1 MRSTS
6 TSVVFQPNSVNE
18 VEVLLLLE
26 SIDIKKSFN
35 LDKVHPL
42 LLSSA
47 APIIYS
53 PLTYV
58 INLSLEQGIFPD
70 SLKVAKV
77 IPMFKQG
84 SRSLCNNYRPIS
96 VLSALSKIF
105 ERCILDQ
112 LIFHFNTENILLSNQ
127 FGFRAGKTTTD
138 CLADLVDDI
147 TKAIDE
153 GSYAVS
159 IFLDLSKAFDT
170 VNHSTLLFKLDLYGI
185 RAGENQWFKS
195 YLSKR
200 KQKVFV
206 NGVESNFYLLESGV
220 PQGSILGPF
229 LFIVY
234 INDMVRATNYFTV
247 RLFADDTSLTA
258 VGSDLDVLIQRINSE
273 LPPVYEWLCSN
284 KLTLN
289 LSRTKYL
296 VFQPRQRNNYNLYP
310 PFS

>member
-1 MRSTS
+1 M
-6 TSVVFQPNSVNE
+6 
-18 VEVLLLLE
+18 
-26 SIDIKKSFN
+26 
-35 LDKVHPL
+35 
-42 LLSSA
+42 
-47 APIIYS
+47 
-53 PLTYV
+53 
-58 INLSLEQGIFPD
+58 
-70 SLKVAKV
+70 
-77 IPMFKQG
+77 
-84 SRSLCNNYRPIS
+84 
-96 VLSALSKIF
+96 
-105 ERCILDQ
+105 
-112 LIFHFNTENILLSNQ
+112 IFHFNTENILLSNQ

-206 NGVESNFYLLESGV
+206 NGVESNFFSLNSGV
-220 PQGSILGPF
+220 LQGSILGPF
-229 LFIVY
+229 LSIVY

-310 PFS
+310 PLVSRSIP

>member
-1 MRSTS
+1 MT
-6 TSVVFQPNSVNE
+6 
-18 VEVLLLLE
+18 
-26 SIDIKKSFN
+26 
-35 LDKVHPL
+35 
-42 LLSSA
+42 
-47 APIIYS
+47 
-53 PLTYV
+53 
-58 INLSLEQGIFPD
+58 
-70 SLKVAKV
+70 KVA
-77 IPMFKQG
+77 
-84 SRSLCNNYRPIS
+84 
-96 VLSALSKIF
+96 
-105 ERCILDQ
+105 
-112 LIFHFNTENILLSNQ
+112 
-127 FGFRAGKTTTD
+127 
-138 CLADLVDDI
+138 
-147 TKAIDE
+147 
-153 GSYAVS
+153 

-170 VNHSTLLFKLDLYGI
+170 VDHSILLSKLDLYGI

-200 KQKVFV
+200 KQKVFAD
-206 NGVESNFYLLESGV
+206 GVESNFYFLKSGV

-310 PFS
+310 PLISRSIP